1 MLREVTLD
9 QALEIY
15 LKNKDANIQIY
26 SPMSDCNEKCVAI
39 RSLKDDILN
48 FDEGSIIL
56 TDAELPVEK
65 KIPKKNTGVKR
76 PYNRKKGKPE
86 GSSENESDSKIG
98 DSDEKKKVA
107 PVEEISKEPEE
118 VISKSTYRRL
128 EVQKATDKVKKEGTM
143 KILDDK
149 GKLVDTGKIRAL
161 YRAKWSLE
169 DIADEMNIEDAV
181 LLGYMRQM
189 GLCN

>member
-26 SPMSDCNEKCVAI
+26 SPMPDCNEKCVAI

-56 TDAELPVEK
+56 TDVELPVEK
-65 KIPKKNTGVKR
+65 KTPKKNTGVKR

-98 DSDEKKKVA
+98 DSDEKKK
-107 PVEEISKEPEE
+107 
-118 VISKSTYRRL
+118 
-128 EVQKATDKVKKEGTM
+128 
-143 KILDDK
+143 
-149 GKLVDTGKIRAL
+149 
-161 YRAKWSLE
+161 
-169 DIADEMNIEDAV
+169 
-181 LLGYMRQM
+181 
-189 GLCN
+189 

>member
-65 KIPKKNTGVKR
+65 KTPKKNTGVKR

-98 DSDEKKKVA
+98 DSDEKKK
-107 PVEEISKEPEE
+107 
-118 VISKSTYRRL
+118 
-128 EVQKATDKVKKEGTM
+128 
-143 KILDDK
+143 
-149 GKLVDTGKIRAL
+149 
-161 YRAKWSLE
+161 
-169 DIADEMNIEDAV
+169 
-181 LLGYMRQM
+181 
-189 GLCN
+189 